1 MAPIMLL
8 MPLCP
13 LCLSLPMQSF
23 FSIIYL
29 IMPLHFS
36 YMTLTLSQRAVISHG
51 QALLDKPSHSFPF
64 SVPQHGTNDQLIKSS
79 FVHQTFPFSIHNHQS
94 GLFTH
99 SGLLEPFPTIKD
111 PFPQINQ
118 STRFAMQ
125 VAVHTAC
132 LLCLLLCILLCLIAV
147 HTACLLCILL
157 CI

>member
-1 MAPIMLL
+1 MCYTSWKQEEWHQLCC
-8 MPLCP
+8 LCP
-13 LCLSLPMQSF
+13 YALYAFPYLCNPF

-36 YMTLTLSQRAVISHG
+36 YMTLTLSQRTVISHG

-132 LLCLLLCILLCLIAV
+132 LLC
-147 HTACLLCILL
+147 ILL